1 MKKKTIHIKIKS
13 EDLSLR
19 NEMHFEVQKNTRM
32 NIFRARKGK
41 GSFVRHQK
49 HRNYSEGY

>member
-1 MKKKTIHIKIKS
+1 MKKKAIHIIIKS

-32 NIFRARKGK
+32 NVFRARKGK
-41 GSFVRHQK
+41 GSFCRK
-49 HRNYSEGY
+49 PKYKKNWEE